1 MGVQHFHHVDPVKFN
16 STLIEGKAHLSTPR
30 EVKQHPNSY
39 LLGRSQNSTWS
50 EKLKHDLLKNYD
62 RYMRPEHDQGVTLVN
77 LSMAFKNVDLD
88 YVTAKLSINSWMSMK
103 WFDPALQWD
112 PKKYGDIKKIYLAPQ
127 EVWQPDLSTFNS
139 AGGNDVSPFAE
150 VYHVATSDGQISWV
164 PPCQFQVYCN
174 LDLTYW
180 PFDTQ
185 VCELILGSW
194 VYDGN
199 SMDFH
204 FEDDN
209 EIAQYS
215 SLWEITKVTQ
225 KRDVEHFSCC
235 TEPYVTLTYTIHT
248 RIKSPAYGTLIF
260 IPTFV
265 IIILTLANFY
275 ISPSSSEKF
284 LLCGTT
290 IILTAALLIFFSHK
304 LPLMASPTPIIVM
317 FYTNTLCLLSVSMI
331 CCMVIRSLQC
341 NSNMPAIIQS
351 LLRSKLLVNYFS
363 AEFGSTQQPGISP
376 NPYTRLRQDISSI
389 PGDIYVREHSKKS
402 AGSQDIYVTTRMI
415 PDPSR
420 IPDPAR
426 EWKKLACLMDKALFY
441 VYVGVFVILAIHCY
455 L

>member
-1 MGVQHFHHVDPVKFN
+1 
-16 STLIEGKAHLSTPR
+16 
-30 EVKQHPNSY
+30 
-39 LLGRSQNSTWS
+39 
-50 EKLKHDLLKNYD
+50 
-62 RYMRPEHDQGVTLVN
+62 MRPEHEQGVTLVN

-103 WFDPALQWD
+103 WYDPALQWD
-112 PKKYGDIKKIYLAPQ
+112 PKKYGNIKKIYLAPQ

-164 PPCQFQVYCN
+164 PPCQFQVYCS

-235 TEPYVTLTYTIHT
+235 IEPYVTLTYTIHI
-248 RIKSPAYGTLIF
+248 RIRSPAYGTLIF

-304 LPLMASPTPIIVM
+304 LPLMASPTPIIVI
-317 FYTNTLCLLSVSMI
+317 FYTNSLCLLSVSMI
-331 CCMVIRSLQC
+331 CCMVIRSVQC
-341 NSNMPAIIQS
+341 NSNMPIIIQK
-351 LLRSKLLVNYFS
+351 LLRSKLVNYWGV
-363 AEFGSTQQPGISP
+363 EFGLSQQPTST
-376 NPYTRLRQDISSI
+376 NTAYTRLIHQETIKDPNMAS
-389 PGDIYVREHSKKS
+389 DIYVREPSKES
-402 AGSQDIYVTTRMI
+402 AGSQDIYVTTRMV

-426 EWKKLACLMDKALFY
+426 EWYKLACVIDRVLFY
-441 VYVGVFVILAIHCY
+441 VYVGVFVMLALQCY